1 MVMSGRRRRM
11 LVGAGLVMASCA
23 VCGCGSLPVEGD
35 GSGSSGEAGT
45 PSDKSVRF
53 SAVWHSGPHMD
64 LMSPLGT
71 FVRAYVEDA
80 AWAFNSWDEEQ
91 LSRAVVG
98 ASDFDIEKQLVSTV
112 PTGPLP
118 EYQGAVDYHVA
129 EVSGPAERTRV
140 TVCRTDPRLGGREFK
155 SDEDFFRGVE
165 GEPPSVFPSLLVI
178 SQVGQAPPAGMAG
191 TENVPPSEAF
201 GEWRALRYTHS
212 PRREERAEAQ
222 GKCNALLGLPPEYP
236 DNPIS
241 ETAVPSVPEVDPSPG
256 WPVGSASVV
265 GS

>member
-1 MVMSGRRRRM
+1 MRIDRWVLKIGVSAIACCT
-11 LVGAGLVMASCA
+11 LVG
-23 VCGCGSLPVEGD
+23 CGPQPADSV
-35 GSGSSGEAGT
+35 GSGSPHEAG
-45 PSDKSVRF
+45 DKPVRF
-53 SAVWHSGPHMD
+53 SAVWHTGPHVD

-241 ETAVPSVPEVDPSPG
+241 ETAVPSVPEVAPSPG